1 MKRRQLIWLPLSAS
15 SLLALGPL
23 APAYALDLADLTGYE
38 ATAGLKSSLEK
49 GAAQAI
55 RALGAKDG
63 FLGNPKV
70 QIPLPPFLQDAAKL
84 LRTLGQ
90 GDQIDAL
97 ITAMNRGAEAAV
109 PMAQP
114 LLVKAVQS
122 MSVQDAKGI
131 LSGGDT
137 SVTQFFAQKTRP
149 DLAVKFLP
157 SVTKATAKVGLAQK
171 YNELAGKASEMGL
184 VKKEDANIQKY
195 VTEKALDGLYFMIGQ
210 EEQALRQHPE
220 RYGSALLSKVF
231 GALR

>member
-1 MKRRQLIWLPLSAS
+1 MKRRQLIWLPLSAG

-23 APAYALDLADLTGYE
+23 APAYAFDLSDLTGAE

-55 RALGAKDG
+55 RSLGAKDG

-114 LLVKAVQS
+114 LLVKAVKS

-131 LSGGDT
+131 LTGGDT
-137 SVTQFFAQKTRP
+137 SVTQFFAQKTRT
-149 DLAVKFLP
+149 DLAVQFLP

-171 YNELAGKASEMGL
+171 YNELAGKASDMGL

-220 RYGSALLSKVF
+220 RYGSALLTKVF

>member
-1 MKRRQLIWLPLSAS
+1 MKRRQLIWLPLSAC

-23 APAYALDLADLTGYE
+23 APAYALDLADLTGSE